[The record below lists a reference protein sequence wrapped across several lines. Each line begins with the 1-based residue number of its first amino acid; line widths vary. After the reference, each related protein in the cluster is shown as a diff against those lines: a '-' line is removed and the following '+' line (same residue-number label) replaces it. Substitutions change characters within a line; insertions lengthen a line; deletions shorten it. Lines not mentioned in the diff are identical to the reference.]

1 MKQLR
6 LKWIVIAMSL
16 LFLFSLNSCKS
27 KSEKKDEP
35 STAAPAATDTSS
47 TSSST
52 APVEISPDEALR
64 NSLKD
69 ATKDYPTVTATVN
82 NGEVTLTG
90 TLERTKLQKLM
101 QSIQSL
107 NPKKVN
113 NQLTLN

>member
-16 LFLFSLNSCKS
+16 LFLGAFYACKS
-27 KSEKKDEP
+27 KSEKKEEP
-35 STAAPAATDTSS
+35 STMAPAATDTTS
-47 TSSST
+47 TASST

-64 NSLKD
+64 TSLKD

-90 TLERTKLQKLM
+90 TLERAKLQKLM

-107 NPKKVN
+107 NPKKVI